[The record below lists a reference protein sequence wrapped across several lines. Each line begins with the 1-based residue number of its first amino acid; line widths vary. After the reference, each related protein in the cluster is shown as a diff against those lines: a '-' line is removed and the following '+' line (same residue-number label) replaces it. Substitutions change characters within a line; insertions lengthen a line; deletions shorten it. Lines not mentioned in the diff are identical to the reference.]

1 MKIVIING
9 SHRKNGATAII
20 LNEMYEKLKRHSNV
34 EVRMVHVSTYLYN
47 TVLDVVPVI
56 KQDSVFLGMI

>member
-34 EVRMVHVSTYLYN
+34 AEITNYHRKPLTNYFTRDN
-47 TVLDVVPVI
+47 I
-56 KQDSVFLGMI
+56 